1 MTAGKGRGF
10 SIKNFPNVTFA
21 RSKLVPQTISAP
33 FRRLIN
39 WHFAGR
45 GEGEKKQIW
54 NGEINF
60 PIYRSICNP
69 ISTRKFPLIPATG
82 RHRYESSSF
91 RKRSIRE
98 FSQFSNNEI
107 GLTIS
112 IYFEDRLTRLIPH
125 PIRLRARA
133 VRRAWNDPSLTLIAS
148 PNYPDIDRNVVSRVV
163 WSKDNRTNRHRRL
176 ERVII
181 SRSNHCGKEN
191 RAGRETINRRS
202 KESRW

>member
-45 GEGEKKQIW
+45 GEGEKKA
-54 NGEINF
+54 NLKRRDKLSYL
-60 PIYRSICNP
+60 PIDLQP
-69 ISTRKFPLIPATG
+69 DFHLSTRKFPLIPATG

-163 WSKDNRTNRHRRL
+163 WSKDNRANRHRRL

-181 SRSNHCGKEN
+181 RSQDRIVRKGKQ
-191 RAGRETINRRS
+191 S
-202 KESRW
+202 Q